1 MVSTQ
6 AAYDAAAAA
15 LDNAITAGATIDQLQ
30 GLRAAA
36 VQAGLVAAQAKSAAD
51 SAALTVVQAQ
61 VGVNADPNAVAIM
74 QQNLQYQAVSIA
86 LAKSNQMLDYY
97 NAALAAAAVA
107 ATALANAHEA
117 SVIATNALN
126 NAIIAGA
133 DIAAIQALRV
143 ASVNASSAE
152 AVAQAN
158 SDAATAAMQQA
169 QSNANI
175 DPYAR
180 QILAA
185 STIYKRL
192 FNAQATANRSL
203 INLNQH
209 ITDASGALAKAARDL
224 SGSLAAQAALTTAIA
239 NGLTVQEISNLQ
251 LAYTAAA
258 ELAASSRLLA
268 ETAEKQ
274 VLADRRT
281 LQVDISGWMAIAQP
295 DVLGSLAAYKLDLV
309 GSFPFSSPIS
319 NLYQAVNTLQLN
331 TVVDISG
338 VIKSLAGV
346 TQISNNY
353 RTIYVNANAAL
364 KRVLA
369 SPATATVNPLVGLS
383 VIGTGIYENGTKI
396 VSAAV
401 VTVLPDGSTA
411 DAVAITFNKAVTT
424 GDNRFYVVGGVPI
437 II

>member
-61 VGVNADPNAVAIM
+61 AGVNANPNAVAIM

-97 NAALAAAAVA
+97 NEATAAAGVA

-143 ASVNASSAE
+143 ASVNAASAE
-152 AVAQAN
+152 AVAQAR

-169 QSNANI
+169 QTNANI

-180 QILAA
+180 EILAA

-192 FNAQATANRSL
+192 YNAQATANRSL
-203 INLNQH
+203 ITLNQH
-209 ITDASGALAKAARDL
+209 IADASGAKLTATRDL
-224 SGSLAAQAALTTAIA
+224 SGSLAAQAALTQAIS

-251 LAYTAAA
+251 LAYNAAA
-258 ELAASSRLLA
+258 AKAAASRVIS
-268 ETAEKQ
+268 ETAIAL
-274 VLADRRT
+274 VASDRLT
-281 LQVDISGWMAIAQP
+281 LQVDVSGWMAIAQP
-295 DVLGSLAAYKLDLV
+295 SVIGLSAYKLDLV
-309 GSFPFSSPIS
+309 GSFPFSSPIT

-331 TVVDISG
+331 TVVDIAG

-353 RTIYVNANAAL
+353 RTIYVNANATLKKPSVLSAL
-364 KRVLA
+364 
-369 SPATATVNPLVGLS
+369 VNKLV
-383 VIGTGIYENGTKI
+383 VGTGISESGTKI
-396 VSAAV
+396 VSVAV
-401 VTVLPDGSTA
+401 VTTLPDGSTA
-411 DAVAITFNKAVTT
+411 DALAITFNKPVST
-424 GDNRFYVVGGVPI
+424 GDNRFYVVGGTAVVV
-437 II
+437 